1 MKPTA
6 ASDRRYDF
14 KVRTATSSTLIREWV
29 PERSLRTDAG
39 LVIAFS
45 LFTALMAHIAI
56 PLPFTP
62 VPITGQTFAV
72 LLCGALLGARLG
84 TAAMLAYVAEGIAGL
99 PVFAAVPGAASYGYL
114 AGFVV
119 AAFVVGWLAD
129 RGWTKDLPR
138 TLSAMVAGEVAIY
151 LFGLLWLARFVP
163 TSKLLAL
170 GLFPFLIGDAI
181 KLLAAAAVLPAGWR
195 LRPTR

>member
-1 MKPTA
+1 MRTA
-6 ASDRRYDF
+6 AS
-14 KVRTATSSTLIREWV
+14 ATLARHWI
-29 PERSLRTDAG
+29 PERSLLSDAG

-45 LFTALMAHIAI
+45 LFTGLMAHIAI

-84 TAAMLAYVAEGIAGL
+84 TASMLAYIAEGMLGL
-99 PVFAAVPGAASYGYL
+99 PVFAVAPGAASYGYL

-129 RGWTKDLPR
+129 RGWTKDLPH
-138 TLSAMVAGEVAIY
+138 TVVAMVAGEIAIY
-151 LFGLLWLARFVP
+151 VFGLLWLARFVP
-163 TSKLLAL
+163 ASSVLGL
-170 GLFPFLIGDAI
+170 GLFPFLVGDAI
-181 KLLAAAAVLPAGWR
+181 KLAVAAAVLPAGWR
-195 LRPTR
+195 LSRSR

>member
-1 MKPTA
+1 M
-6 ASDRRYDF
+6 
-14 KVRTATSSTLIREWV
+14 RTGASSTLARQWV
-29 PERSLRTDAG
+29 HDRSLLGDAG
-39 LVIAFS
+39 LVVAFS

-72 LLCGALLGARLG
+72 LLTGAVLGARLG
-84 TAAMLAYVAEGIAGL
+84 TASMLAYIAEGIVGL
-99 PVFAAVPGAASYGYL
+99 PVFAAAPGAATYGYL

-129 RGWTKDLPR
+129 RGWTRDLPH
-138 TLSAMVAGEVAIY
+138 TVAAMVAGEVAIY
-151 LFGLLWLARFVP
+151 ALGLLWLARFVP
-163 TSKLLAL
+163 PPSLLAL

-181 KLLAAAAVLPAGWR
+181 KLALAAIALPAGWR
-195 LRPTR
+195 LSGAR